1 MSRLA
6 GASTLAAVDGSMGAS
21 IGEGS
26 EGDSEQTVLIPLDPG
41 QYPLL

>member
-6 GASTLAAVDGSMGAS
+6 GASTFAAVDGSMGAS
-21 IGEGS
+21 IGGS